1 MAISD
6 DGLFMCS
13 TSHDH
18 SIRLWLATDDQVFL
32 EEEKEKELDEIYEN
46 KLLDQIDG
54 VDGEDHTNMKDDND
68 EEIDEATKVSKQTME
83 TLKAGEKLMEALDIG
98 VEDIEANKEYLS
110 LVKQG
115 KQAIKPTPNSIL
127 LAFNM
132 TASQY
137 VLNVLSKIRPAQLD
151 DALLVLPFSY
161 SLKLLQFIEIWTNKE
176 NITQNVVSISL
187 ICKVLFFVISS
198 NSKELISQKDPHLK
212 NQLIKVKEQLR
223 QELLK
228 TSNQLGVNTQGL
240 KFVKNNGSYSMLVN
254 S

>member
-1 MAISD
+1 
-6 DGLFMCS
+6 
-13 TSHDH
+13 
-18 SIRLWLATDDQVFL
+18 
-32 EEEKEKELDEIYEN
+32 
-46 KLLDQIDG
+46 
-54 VDGEDHTNMKDDND
+54 
-68 EEIDEATKVSKQTME
+68 
-83 TLKAGEKLMEALDIG
+83 
-98 VEDIEANKEYLS
+98 
-110 LVKQG
+110 
-115 KQAIKPTPNSIL
+115 
-127 LAFNM
+127 M